1 MHKKIER
8 FGFDGQI
15 KDDSAFPRL
24 RAQYESLVVHQ
35 MRDDGY
41 VPVLDLGPLWS
52 TKYQVK
58 TDLYEFDLTVYGV
71 YVGRRKAFSIEG
83 MDGSGR
89 FLPRYTPKTKSNPP
103 STPLE

>member
-15 KDDSAFPRL
+15 RDDSDFIRL

-41 VPVLDLGPLWS
+41 VPVLDLGPMWS
-52 TKYQVK
+52 TQYNKDETYS
-58 TDLYEFDLTVYGV
+58 FDLTVYGV
-71 YVGRRKAFSIEG
+71 YVGRKKAWTIEG
-83 MDGSGR
+83 MDGGGKY
-89 FLPRYTPKTKSNPP
+89 LPRSTAKSK
-103 STPLE
+103 

>member
-15 KDDSAFPRL
+15 RDDSDFIRL

-52 TKYQVK
+52 TKYEK
-58 TDLYEFDLTVYGV
+58 ETETYRFDMTVYGV
-71 YVGRRKAFSIEG
+71 FVGRKKAWSIEG
-83 MDGSGR
+83 MDGVGR
-89 FLPRYTPKTKSNPP
+89 FLPRSTAKSK
-103 STPLE
+103 

>member
-15 KDDSAFPRL
+15 RDDSDFIRL

-52 TKYQVK
+52 TIYDKE
-58 TDLYEFDLTVYGV
+58 TDTYSFEMTVYGV
-71 YVGRRKAFSIEG
+71 YVGRKKAWIIEG
-83 MDGSGR
+83 MDGVGR
-89 FLPRYTPKTKSNPP
+89 YLPRSTAKTK
-103 STPLE
+103 